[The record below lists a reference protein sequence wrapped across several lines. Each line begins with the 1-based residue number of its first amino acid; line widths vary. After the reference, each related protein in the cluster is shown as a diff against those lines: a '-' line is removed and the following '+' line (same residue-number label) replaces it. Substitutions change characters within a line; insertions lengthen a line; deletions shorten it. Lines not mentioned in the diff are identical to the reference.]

1 MADVPS
7 EGFGPDYSEPEKRFL
22 IEVAHASL
30 NKITATD
37 TLKHFCDV
45 WWNLCSWE
53 STRAGILDGKAQGL
67 LTLASIVG
75 AVVTVSAAFGGDQV
89 AGGYWRAA
97 AIFLFIVAAGAAVWA
112 LRVVDHGGF
121 NDRGVFEAL
130 TYDGAAADWFPEFDD
145 KDAFRLYLREVS
157 MQRWAV
163 YRRFKDASREKA
175 RRVSIAQY
183 IALAGAVVLAASVVI
198 QINASSTAHSSITDK
213 KAPTTADPASAP
225 LPGATKP

>member
-1 MADVPS
+1 MAEIPG
-7 EGFGPDYSEPEKRFL
+7 EGFGPDYSVEERRFL
-22 IEVAHASL
+22 VEVAHSSL
-30 NKITATD
+30 NKITTTD

-75 AVVTVSAAFGGDQV
+75 AVVTVSAVFGGDQV
-89 AGGYWRAA
+89 AGAYWRAA
-97 AIFLFIVAAGAAVWA
+97 AIFFFIVAAGAAVWA

-130 TYDGAAADWFPEFDD
+130 TYDGAAVEWFPEFED

-175 RRVSIAQY
+175 RRVTIAQN
-183 IALAGAVVLAASVVI
+183 IALFAAVLLAASVVI
-198 QINASSTAHSSITDK
+198 QIIASSTPKSPDSGTASRT
-213 KAPTTADPASAP
+213 APKASAP
-225 LPGATKP
+225 QPSASKP